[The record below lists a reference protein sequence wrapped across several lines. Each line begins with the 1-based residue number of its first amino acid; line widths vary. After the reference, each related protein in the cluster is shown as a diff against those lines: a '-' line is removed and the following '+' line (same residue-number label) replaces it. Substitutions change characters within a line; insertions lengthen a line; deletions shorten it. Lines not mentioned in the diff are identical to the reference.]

1 MANILCVFFLKKKQE
16 TIVYETIFDGEAIDP
31 GMVLKYL

>member
-1 MANILCVFFLKKKQE
+1 MFFFLLKE

-31 GMVLKYL
+31 GMVLKVSLN